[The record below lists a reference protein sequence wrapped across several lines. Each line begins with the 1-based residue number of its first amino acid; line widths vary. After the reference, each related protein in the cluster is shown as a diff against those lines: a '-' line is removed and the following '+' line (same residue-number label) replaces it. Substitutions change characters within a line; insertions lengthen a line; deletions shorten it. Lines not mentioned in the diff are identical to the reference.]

1 MSELQEKVIAAI
13 KTIKD
18 PELPINIYDLG
29 LIRKLDIDEGVVNI
43 AMTLTT
49 PNCPV
54 ADMMPTQVFEA
65 VSMVDGV
72 KNVKVEMCWDPAWS
86 VADLTKRG
94 KATLELMD
102 IDINH
107 MLAKHNDET
116 TGLTINK
123 QQNGQI
129 LTNCHRVSWAKT
141 KSRNNT

>member
-1 MSELQEKVIAAI
+1 MSNLEEAILAAI

-29 LIRKLDIDEGVVNI
+29 LIRKLDINEGVVRI
-43 AMTLTT
+43 SMTLTT

-54 ADMMPTQVFEA
+54 ADMMPSQVFEA

-72 KNVKVEMCWDPAWS
+72 TNVKVEMCWEPAWS
-86 VADLTKRG
+86 VADLSKRG

-107 MLAKHNDET
+107 MLAKHNDGT

-123 QQNGQI
+123 QQNG
-129 LTNCHRVSWAKT
+129 
-141 KSRNNT
+141 

>member
-1 MSELQEKVIAAI
+1 MSTLEDGVLAAI
-13 KTIKD
+13 KTIQD

-29 LIRKLDIDEGVVNI
+29 LIRKVDINGGDVHI
-43 AMTLTT
+43 QMTLTT

-72 KNVKVEMCWDPAWS
+72 TNAKVELCWEPAWS

-94 KATLELMD
+94 KSVLELMD

-107 MLAKHNDET
+107 MLAKIDANT
-116 TGLTINK
+116 TGITISR
-123 QQNGQI
+123 
-129 LTNCHRVSWAKT
+129 TEP
-141 KSRNNT
+141 KSGDNA

>member
-1 MSELQEKVIAAI
+1 MSNLQELVIAAI

-29 LIRKLDIDEGVVNI
+29 LIRKLDIDGGEIHVS
-43 AMTLTT
+43 MTLTT

-72 KNVKVEMCWDPAWS
+72 TNVKVELCWEPAWS

-94 KATLELMD
+94 KSVLELMD

-107 MLAKHNDET
+107 MLAQHENKT
-116 TGLTINK
+116 TGITVDKNK
-123 QQNGQI
+123 
-129 LTNCHRVSWAKT
+129 
-141 KSRNNT
+141 KSD

>member
-1 MSELQEKVIAAI
+1 MSHLEEPIIAAI

-29 LIRKLDIDEGVVNI
+29 LIRKVTIKGGAVHID
-43 AMTLTT
+43 MTLTT

-65 VSMVDGV
+65 VSMVAGV
-72 KNVKVEMCWDPAWS
+72 TNVKVELCWEPAWS

-94 KATLELMD
+94 KSVLELMD

-107 MLAKHNDET
+107 MLAKINANT
-116 TGLTINK
+116 TGLTIDKKN
-123 QQNGQI
+123 
-129 LTNCHRVSWAKT
+129 VD
-141 KSRNNT
+141 